1 MSLSIGSSSYEDDF
15 TSDQPEINAEVNGPS
30 ITSWTIITENP
41 TKTDSSAQQQQR
53 QVMRMLALC
62 HGESKQQKFQC
73 QIKKM
78 TIDEEMKQQKVMAQ
92 HILLL
97 QEKVAK
103 IEKEKEEKKKKIN
116 EKYGRFGALLG
127 RTIELEEEQKQQKV
141 KENGTA
147 TTINHVEQLM
157 KMQNNHFAL
166 LERISVLEKQQLKE
180 QKQQDENY
188 DNEYDSEQFTK
199 LQNDQQQTIV
209 GETSELEKGQQKMS
223 SNCWD
228 ANFCDSD
235 LEIIGTECLTVRHNG
250 DVIHGYRSV
259 CAKHPIFL
267 LKNDQNDSANSFYF
281 EISIKNMK
289 DRTAVGFIAQK
300 QMALDEYSYALNGS
314 YAWLSNG
321 ILWKNGSNSI
331 GTDKGCYGAGDTVGC
346 GIDLA
351 NRKIFFTK
359 NGIRLDTADLRLYLS
374 IPSDIGQLFPFV
386 SLCESDDK
394 IETNFGPNF
403 IAITPTTSKIVP
415 INPEIVSTML
425 TTMTSIITPIN
436 LVRNECQSVRGPIQR
451 IKLKTIRPLLSAPT
465 VLLHR
470 PAHEGRSGIGK
481 AKCRTER
488 RQMEQ

>member
-1 MSLSIGSSSYEDDF
+1 MPTKKFPFCLKHTVAHKLVIGVSATRVERLKCQKRRKRGRQSEDG
-15 TSDQPEINAEVNGPS
+15 TALNGPS
-30 ITSWTIITENP
+30 ITSWTIITDNP

-53 QVMRMLALC
+53 Q
-62 HGESKQQKFQC
+62 
-73 QIKKM
+73 KM
-78 TIDEEMKQQKVMAQ
+78 TIKEEMKQQKVMAQ

-103 IEKEKEEKKKKIN
+103 IEKEKEEKKKIN
-116 EKYGRFGALLG
+116 EKYVSADQFGALLG
-127 RTIELEEEQKQQKV
+127 RMIELEEEQKQQKV

-147 TTINHVEQLM
+147 TTTNHVDQLM

-188 DNEYDSEQFTK
+188 DSEQFTK
-199 LQNDQQQTIV
+199 LQNGQQQTIV
-209 GETSELEKGQQKMS
+209 GETSELEKGQQKMT

-351 NRKIFFTK
+351 NRKIFFTQ

-374 IPSDIGQLFPFV
+374 IPSDVDQLFPFV
-386 SLCESDDK
+386 SLCDSDDK

-415 INPEIVSTML
+415 INPEIKSCFI
-425 TTMTSIITPIN
+425 SH
-436 LVRNECQSVRGPIQR
+436 
-451 IKLKTIRPLLSAPT
+451 AY
-465 VLLHR
+465 VLAFCNFYLF
-470 PAHEGRSGIGK
+470 
-481 AKCRTER
+481 
-488 RQMEQ
+488 